1 MASRATVT
9 GSSWIGSAAIA
20 LGCLLL
26 FPPPVSAQQSSGIAG
41 LVRDTSGGVLPGV
54 TVEASSPVLI
64 EKVRTAVTDGE
75 GRYNIVDLRP
85 GTYTVTFALTGFSTL
100 RREGI
105 SVSVGFTATVNAEM
119 PVGALA
125 ETITVSGSSPLVDA
139 QNVRQQNVVQRDLL
153 ETLPTNQMSMA
164 TLSNLTPGMNGNPD
178 VGGSAGTYS
187 QQAQVQGFHGKTNTN
202 RINYDGMRVSNM
214 CGVSSIS
221 YIINGAMVEEMV
233 VETGGFTAES
243 NSSSVLMNAVPK
255 EGGNTFRGAI
265 FGTYSNNA
273 LQGSNLNDDLRSRG
287 ITQGFETTLMYHFD
301 GTFGGPIARDKLWFF
316 TAQRWTGNRN
326 KTDVYWNKTQG
337 TPVYTADLSRPGT
350 QQEDLRSN
358 AVRLTWQVSA
368 KNKVNAFVDVQNNKM
383 PRHRRSTGFVAPEAL
398 PAWSFPEPAG
408 LYQATWTSPVTNRLL
423 LEAGVSFM
431 LQPWCLSP
439 QEGVSPNDISITESS
454 TGFVYNSA
462 SGAGPYGTNPCRQTD
477 RYAQRFAVAYVT
489 GSHNFKTG
497 VQVEQGIHESHERT
511 INPDLPISYTFLRGV
526 PTQVTQYATPYIQH
540 NRLKA
545 ELGVYAQDAWT
556 IRRLTLNLGVRFD
569 YFNAYIKEQH
579 ADATAFLPARDFP
592 TIPRVNYWQD
602 LSPRLGAAYDVFGTA
617 RTALKFSLGKY
628 VVGNNGQFNNN
639 PFVTTVNSVNRS
651 WTDRNGDFVPD
662 CDLRN
667 PAENGECGQFSNSN
681 FGRQVVT
688 TRYSPEV
695 TQGFG
700 NRDYLWDFGTEVQHQ
715 LAGNVSVTVG
725 YYRNWY
731 KNFSSTDNLA
741 VTPADY
747 ETYCI
752 NAPADARLPGG
763 GGYRVCGM
771 YDIKQTKFGQVDN
784 LVRPAADFGKQQR
797 LSDFYSVNFSARF
810 RGFRLGGGVDTGRT
824 ITDNCFVVDSPQQL
838 QYCRQLI
845 PFKGNTQLKLNG
857 SYTLPYQVSV
867 SAVLQ
872 STSGPAIAANYAATT
887 AEILPSLGR
896 NLSGGTRTA
905 NVPLIEPYTMFE
917 GRRNQLDLRLSKV
930 FIAGRTRIRANL
942 DLYNALNAAS
952 ILGVNSNFGAQWRRP
967 QSGGGTNSA
976 ILDARLIQIGGEL
989 SF

>member
-1 MASRATVT
+1 VKTRRASRA
-9 GSSWIGSAAIA
+9 GSAAVA
-20 LGCLLL
+20 AGCLLL
-26 FPPPVSAQQSSGIAG
+26 FTSPLSAQQSTSGIAG
-41 LVRDTSGGVLPGV
+41 LVKDASGAVLPGV
-54 TVEASSPVLI
+54 TVEAASPVLI
-64 EKVRTAVTDGE
+64 EKVRTVVTDSE
-75 GRYNIVDLRP
+75 GRYTIIDLRP
-85 GTYTVTFALTGFSTL
+85 GTYTVTFSLTGFTTF

-105 SVSVGFTATVNAEM
+105 ALSIGFTATVNADM
-119 PVGALA
+119 QVGAL
-125 ETITVSGSSPLVDA
+125 EESITVSGSAPLVDA
-139 QNVRQQNVVQRDLL
+139 QNTRQQNVVQKDLL

-265 FGTYSNNA
+265 FGTYSNGA
-273 LQGSNLNDDLRSRG
+273 LQGDNLNDDLRSRG
-287 ITQGFETTLMYHFD
+287 ITQGFESTLMYHFD
-301 GTFGGPIARDKLWFF
+301 GTFGGPIVKDRLWFF

-326 KTDVYWNKTQG
+326 KTDVYWNNTQG

-358 AVRLTWQVSA
+358 SVRLTVQVSP

-398 PAWSFPEPAG
+398 PGWSFPEPAG
-408 LYQATWTSPVTNRLL
+408 LYQGTWSSPVTNKLL
-423 LEAGVSFM
+423 LEAGASFM

-462 SGAGPYGTNPCRQTD
+462 SGAGPYGIDPCRTTD

-489 GSHNFKTG
+489 GTHNVKVG
-497 VQVEQGIHESHERT
+497 IQNEQGIHESHEST
-511 INPDLPISYTFLRGV
+511 INPNLPIAYTFLRGS
-526 PTQVTQYATPYIQH
+526 PTQITQYATPYTQH

-545 ELGVYAQDAWT
+545 DLGVYAQDAWT
-556 IRRLTLNLGVRFD
+556 MRRLTLNLGVRFD
-569 YFNAYIKEQH
+569 YFNAYIKAQH

-592 TIPRVNYWQD
+592 ALPRVNYWRD
-602 LSPRLGAAYDVFGTA
+602 LSPRLGAAWDIFGTA
-617 RTALKFSLGKY
+617 RTALKVSLGKY
-628 VVGNNGQFNNN
+628 VVGNNGNFSIN
-639 PFVTTVNSVNRS
+639 PFVTTVNSVTRS
-651 WTDRNGDFVPD
+651 WTDKDLDFVPD
-662 CDLRN
+662 CNLRN
-667 PAENGECGQFSNSN
+667 PADNDECGPISNSK
-681 FGRQVVT
+681 FGQQVVT

-700 NRDYLWDFGTEVQHQ
+700 SRDYLWDFGTEVQHQ
-715 LAGNVSVTVG
+715 LADTVSVTVG

-731 KNFSSTDNLA
+731 KNFSATDNLA

-747 ETYCI
+747 DHYCVT
-752 NAPADARLPGG
+752 APVDARLPGG
-763 GGYRVCGM
+763 GGYPVCGL
-771 YDIKQTKFGQVDN
+771 YDVKTTRFGQIDN
-784 LVRPAADFGKQQR
+784 LVRPAADFGKQER
-797 LSDFYSVNFSARF
+797 MSDFVSVNLTARLK
-810 RGFRLGGGVDTGRT
+810 GFRIGGGLDTGRT

-838 QYCRQLI
+838 LNCRQVI
-845 PFKGNTQLKLNG
+845 PFTGNTQVKLNG
-857 SYTLPYQVSV
+857 SYTLPYGV
-867 SAVLQ
+867 SASAIFQ

-887 AEILPSLGR
+887 AEIFPSLGR
-896 NLSGGTRTA
+896 NLAGGTKTA
-905 NVPLIEPYTMFE
+905 SVPLIQPFTQFE
-917 GRRNQLDLRLSKV
+917 ARRNQLDFRVSKI
-930 FIAGRTRIRANL
+930 FTAGKKRIRTNL
-942 DLYNALNAAS
+942 DLYNALNDAA
-952 ILGVNSNFGAQWRRP
+952 ILGVNSNFGTQWRRP

-976 ILDARLIQIGGEL
+976 ILDARLIQIGAEI